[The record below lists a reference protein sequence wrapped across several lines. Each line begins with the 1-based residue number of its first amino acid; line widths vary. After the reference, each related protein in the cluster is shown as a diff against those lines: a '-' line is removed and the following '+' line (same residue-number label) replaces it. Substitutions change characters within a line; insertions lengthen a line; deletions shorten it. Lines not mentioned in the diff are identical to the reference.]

1 MKNPFRKRR
10 DIDNPYAVY
19 VDSYDFEYR
28 ILKTYQRRDKE
39 RDNPNA
45 IWHVATKSPF
55 THGSYEYGDG
65 YVNQILSNNPGLVSA
80 SPEWKDTYGN

>member
-1 MKNPFRKRR
+1 MKNPFGKRR
-10 DIDNPYAVY
+10 DIDNPYAIY

-80 SPEWKDTYGN
+80 SPEWKDIYGN